1 METVLGVLSWNCMF
15 HSKFTLNFLVI
26 PGTLKNFLPKPKPF
40 SNYIFDLLYISDL
53 FFPGNQR
60 AIFNITLGTKYV
72 QQIAIGNINKD
83 CHRGLDLQYW
93 QKAKK
98 HK

>member
-1 METVLGVLSWNCMF
+1 MKLYVPQQIYF
-15 HSKFTLNFLVI
+15 KFSGYSRNI
-26 PGTLKNFLPKPKPF
+26 KNFVLPKPKPF

-53 FFPGNQR
+53 FFPRNQR
-60 AIFNITLGTKYV
+60 AIFNNTLGTKYI

>member
-1 METVLGVLSWNCMF
+1 MKLYVPQQIYFIFSGYSRNT
-15 HSKFTLNFLVI
+15 K
-26 PGTLKNFLPKPKPF
+26 KFLPKPKPF

>member
-1 METVLGVLSWNCMF
+1 M
-15 HSKFTLNFLVI
+15 
-26 PGTLKNFLPKPKPF
+26 
-40 SNYIFDLLYISDL
+40 YISDL

-60 AIFNITLGTKYV
+60 AICNIMLGTKYV

-83 CHRGLDLQYW
+83 CHCGLDLQYW

-98 HK
+98 HIFRLDAFNHLQYADLLVKINMKNAITVT